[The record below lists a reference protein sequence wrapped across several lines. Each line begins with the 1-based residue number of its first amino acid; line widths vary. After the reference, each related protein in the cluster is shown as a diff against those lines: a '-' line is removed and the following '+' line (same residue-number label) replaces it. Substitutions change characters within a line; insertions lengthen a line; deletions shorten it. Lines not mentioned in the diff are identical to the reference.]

1 MSENKVEFGI
11 SELHIGT
18 YTVNNDGTVTM
29 GTPYHQKGAVSFSPE
44 DQSELTTFDADNIT
58 YWEDYAGGKMQGDF
72 TAAKFDDKFK
82 TDFLGYKKTAQG
94 GLAKVKNPVRPN
106 VYAAFQVEGDKESR
120 RIIMYNGVIGE
131 IKREYKTL
139 EDGKR
144 VPDTESVPMT
154 FTGDNDSGIVTASYK
169 PDDAGY
175 DDLFTNPPAPELESE

>member
-1 MSENKVEFGI
+1 MAENKVEFGI
-11 SELHIGT
+11 SQLHVGT
-18 YTVNNDGTVTM
+18 YEVDNDGVVTM

-44 DQSELTTFDADNIT
+44 DQSELTTFDADNIA
-58 YWEDYAGGKMQGDF
+58 YWEDYSASKMDGDL
-72 TAAKFDDKFK
+72 TVAKFDDDFK
-82 TDFLGYKKTAQG
+82 VNFLGYKRTAQG
-94 GLAKVKNPVRPN
+94 GLAKVKNAVKPN

-120 RIIMYNGVIGE
+120 RIIMYNGVLGS

-144 VPDTESVPMT
+144 VPDTESAPMT
-154 FTGDNDSGIVTASYK
+154 FAGDNGDGILMATYK